1 MKLEHFEEF
10 HAIIDELCNQRQAYI
25 LENQC
30 TEKHQGTGV
39 VRRQPG
45 QVEVR
50 EFRVEE
56 RDGGNTN
63 VHKIRI
69 TGTNEDRVFWR
80 LDSQTTEPA
89 ESFVARNKWMCT
101 IGALKLLQCQWV
113 VGKQEP
119 DQCLSVFGDLEVE
132 IMSHIDCSVSWFI
145 GRREWF
151 QSVP

>member
-1 MKLEHFEEF
+1 MKLERLEEF
-10 HAIIDELCNQRQAYI
+10 HAIIDELRDQRQAYI
-25 LENQC
+25 LENQR

-45 QVEVR
+45 QVDVR

-56 RDGGNTN
+56 RDGGDTN
-63 VHKIRI
+63 VHKTRI
-69 TGTNEDRVFWR
+69 TGTDEDHVFWQ
-80 LDSQTTEPA
+80 LNSQTTELA

-101 IGALKLLQCQWV
+101 IGTSKLLQCQWV

-119 DQCLSVFGDLEVE
+119 DQCVSVFGNLEVE
-132 IMSHIDCSVSWFI
+132 IVSHIDCSVSWFI